1 MNITVIGGSGFIGR
15 SLCQFLV
22 QEGHQVT
29 VLSRNPEKARTRLGA
44 SIPVIKWNPLPLGTL
59 EKVFADTDAIINLA
73 GEPIADARWTKNR
86 KGVLHDSRVGTTRLV
101 VNALSNISKRPRVL
115 MNASGIGFYGP
126 QELTSVTEQT
136 GPGIGFLAE
145 LCVDWEQEAR
155 RAEEYGVRV
164 VQLRM
169 GMVLAGDGGALPRML
184 LPFRLFIG
192 GPIAP
197 GHQKVSWIHLQDLMA
212 LIKVALV
219 DETIHGAINAV
230 SPYPV
235 TMREFCQTLGH
246 VLGRPS
252 WLPVPALALRLG
264 LGELATLMTT
274 GQHVEPL
281 VAQRLGFQFTYPTL
295 ESALQSIVKQRP
307 RTEPR

>member
-1 MNITVIGGSGFIGR
+1 VNITVIGGSGFIGR
-15 SLCQFLV
+15 SLCPSLV

-44 SIPVIKWNPLPLGTL
+44 SIPVSKWNPHPLGTL
-59 EKVFADTDAIINLA
+59 EQVFAETDAIINLA
-73 GEPIADARWTKNR
+73 GEPIADARWTRNR
-86 KGVLHDSRVGTTRLV
+86 KGVLRDSRVGTTRLV
-101 VNALSNISKRPRVL
+101 VNALSNISQRPRML
-115 MNASGIGFYGP
+115 INASGVGFYGP
-126 QELTSVTEQT
+126 QELTTVTEQT
-136 GPGIGFLAE
+136 GSGSGFLAE

-184 LPFRLFIG
+184 LPFRFFIG
-192 GPIAP
+192 GPITP
-197 GHQKVSWIHLQDLMA
+197 GHQKVSWIHLEDLLS
-212 LIKVALV
+212 LIKVAIL
-219 DETIHGAINAV
+219 DDTIHGAINAV

-252 WLPVPALALRLG
+252 WLPVPAFVLRLG

-274 GQHVEPL
+274 GQHVDPL
-281 VAQRLGFQFTYPTL
+281 VAQVVGFQFAYPTL
-295 ESALQSIVKQRP
+295 EPALKSILKQI
-307 RTEPR
+307 EPPSL

>member
-15 SLCQFLV
+15 SLCPALV

-29 VLSRNPEKARTRLGA
+29 VLSRNPEKARTRLRA
-44 SIPVIKWNPLPLGTL
+44 SIPVIKWNPLHLGTM
-59 EKVFADTDAIINLA
+59 EKIFADTNAIINLA

-86 KGVLHDSRVGTTRLV
+86 KGVLRDSRVGTTRLV

-115 MNASGIGFYGP
+115 INASGIGFYGP
-126 QELTSVTEQT
+126 QELTSVTEHT

-145 LCVDWEQEAR
+145 LCVDWEQAAR

-164 VQLRM
+164 VQLRL

-192 GPIAP
+192 GPIPP
-197 GHQKVSWIHLQDLMA
+197 GHQKVSWIHWQDLLA
-212 LIKVALV
+212 LIKVTLL
-219 DETIHGAINAV
+219 DETLHGAINAV

-235 TMREFCQTLGH
+235 TMREFCQTLGQ

-252 WLPVPALALRLG
+252 WLSVPAFALRLG

-281 VAQRLGFQFTYPTL
+281 VAQGLGFPFAYPTL
-295 ESALQSIVKQRP
+295 EPALQSILSKAD
-307 RTEPR
+307 